1 MTCDQLRQ
9 DYTSYALGIAEDPER
24 SEIAGHL
31 ARNCPECISG
41 MASAMATVTA
51 ISGAVPIKDPPK
63 DLRKRIMATVRK
75 APRRSRAA
83 VFLPWAITA
92 AMSIALVAIGVSGR
106 RQIGDTARLQRALS
120 ILNDPA
126 TRDVSFGETEKPSK
140 GRVFV
145 SPKGVVL
152 IAAGLPRIDTNRT
165 FELWLIPAKGNPVPS
180 GLFQSLPDATAVF
193 VRLGPI
199 DPGLTGKGAAVAVTV
214 EPEGGSKQPTTTPFI
229 VTKL

>member
-1 MTCDQLRQ
+1 MICDELRQ

-24 SEIAGHL
+24 SEIAAHL
-31 ARNCPECISG
+31 ARQCPECVAG
-41 MASAMATVTA
+41 MASAMATVA
-51 ISGAVPIKDPPK
+51 AMSGAIPVKEPPK
-63 DLRKRIMATVRK
+63 HLRRRVTATVEK
-75 APRRSRAA
+75 EPKRSRFDI
-83 VFLPWAITA
+83 FLPWAITA

-106 RQIGDTARLQRALS
+106 HKIGDTAKLERALS

-145 SPKGVVL
+145 SPKGVVF
-152 IAAGLPRIDTNRT
+152 IAASLPRIDSNRT

-180 GLFQSLPDATAVF
+180 GLFQSQSDSTAVF
-193 VRLGPI
+193 VRQGPI
-199 DPGLTGKGAAVAVTV
+199 DPDLMGKGAAVAVTV
-214 EPEGGSKQPTTTPFI
+214 EPEGGSKQPTSTPFI